1 MDFFF
6 SIGTRPC
13 NFNMGVVNLLEFGN
27 KKTPKKKLRYSPM
40 ESLQPNL
47 FVYIWVS
54 WCIQMKLWANV
65 PDFVLEPV
73 AEKPRFLLLRL
84 NCFGL
89 LMRQRNSPG
98 RISQIK
104 VNSISEIASCRSAV
118 NSWVLHVQVERLAV
132 RLGKSEQQHGDT
144 KERAGEKG
152 CYPRRLYAKS
162 SRTHFFFF
170 QNKLIH

>member
-1 MDFFF
+1 MKEHKCNFFKIFNNRECAHRGRVPVRKACVQRSQDITQHPDLMSEPKQHPTKWIFFF

-13 NFNMGVVNLLEFGN
+13 NFNMGVVNLLEFG
-27 KKTPKKKLRYSPM
+27 KKKKLRYSPM

-84 NCFGL
+84 NCFGKWHCWCVRETHL
-89 LMRQRNSPG
+89 
-98 RISQIK
+98 
-104 VNSISEIASCRSAV
+104 EESA
-118 NSWVLHVQVERLAV
+118 
-132 RLGKSEQQHGDT
+132 K
-144 KERAGEKG
+144 
-152 CYPRRLYAKS
+152 
-162 SRTHFFFF
+162 
-170 QNKLIH
+170 